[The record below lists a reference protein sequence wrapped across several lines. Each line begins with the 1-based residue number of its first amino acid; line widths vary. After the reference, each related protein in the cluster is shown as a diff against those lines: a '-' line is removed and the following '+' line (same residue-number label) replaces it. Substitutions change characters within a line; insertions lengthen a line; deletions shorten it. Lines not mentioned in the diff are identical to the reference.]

1 MNVNSDS
8 EYDRLKEVK
17 EFDETKIGV
26 KGLSDSGIT
35 TIPRIFIHPSSLLQ
49 SYVQHSSSLSIPVIN
64 LSDRN
69 SVDGRSK
76 IVDQV
81 REAAKEW
88 GFFQVI
94 NHGIPISVVDDTI
107 AAIKSFHDEP
117 PEVKANYYIR
127 DERRGVMFATNND
140 LLRSKAASWHD
151 FIQVWM
157 APDAAEVDQIPAVL
171 RKEAVAWDRH
181 VVAVAETLA
190 ELLSEGLGLDSRK
203 LKELRLLESRAWV
216 GTCYPYCPQPELT
229 VGLSHHTD
237 PAVLTVLSQ
246 NQVEGLQV
254 KHGEEWIDVKP
265 IHGALTVNIGD
276 LLQIISNGEYNS
288 VQHRVLA
295 NSKKEARISVIEF
308 FGAHAGEDE
317 SAEYGPLPELLSP
330 EKPPLYRNFTINEL
344 TENFYKKGLDSKSL
358 VQMLSLI

>member
-8 EYDRLKEVK
+8 EYDRLKEAK

-76 IVDQV
+76 IIDEV

-94 NHGIPISVVDDTI
+94 NHGIPLSVVDDTI

-117 PEVKANYYIR
+117 PEVKANYYVR
-127 DERRGVMFATNND
+127 EERRRVVFATNID
-140 LLRSKAASWHD
+140 LFRSKAASWHD
-151 FIQVWM
+151 FIQVCM

-181 VVAVAETLA
+181 VVVVAETLA

-203 LKELRLLESRAWV
+203 LKELRLLEHRLWV

-229 VGLSHHTD
+229 V
-237 PAVLTVLSQ
+237 
-246 NQVEGLQV
+246 EGLQV
-254 KHGEEWIDVKP
+254 KHGEEWVDVKP

-276 LLQIISNGEYNS
+276 LLQNS

-308 FGAHAGEDE
+308 FGAHEGDDE

-330 EKPPLYRNFTINEL
+330 KKPPLYRNFTMNEL
-344 TENFYKKGLDSKSL
+344 IENFFKKGLDSKSL
-358 VQMLSLI
+358 VQKFSLI